1 MNQKLEYLL
10 GKGKRGFD
18 RRKLNK
24 MFSQIVH
31 LYPSIRL
38 GLKYI
43 YIYIGSLKFLY
54 LPHIIGGNY
63 VG

>member
-31 LYPSIRL
+31 LYQSIRL

-43 YIYIGSLKFLY
+43 YIYIYWIFKILVST
-54 LPHIIGGNY
+54 PHY
-63 VG
+63 RW